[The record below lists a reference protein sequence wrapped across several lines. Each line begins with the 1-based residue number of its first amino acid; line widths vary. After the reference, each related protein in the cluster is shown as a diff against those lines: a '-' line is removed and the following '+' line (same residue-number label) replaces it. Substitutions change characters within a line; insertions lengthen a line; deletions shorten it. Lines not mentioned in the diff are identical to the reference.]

1 MAAYFNIFLIVMAL
15 LALAV
20 YIALHYFEAG
30 YGYLFNR
37 KYGFPIPNRI
47 GWVLMECPVFIAMT
61 VLWLLSDRTWE
72 AAPLA
77 LLILFQG
84 HYLQRAF
91 IFPLLIRGNSKI
103 AGRYRGN
110 GHALQ
115 YAQRPDARR
124 LDLLHLS
131 CRLLRRLVLQSTIFH
146 IGAALFVAGMVINLH
161 SDYIIRHLRK
171 PGDTRHYIPRG
182 GMFPLRFVGQLFRR
196 ADRMGGLRHRFVVM
210 GRAVF
215 AWWTF
220 ANLAPAAASLYK
232 RYEK

>member
-1 MAAYFNIFLIVMAL
+1 MAL

-91 IFPLLIRGNSKI
+91 IFPLLDPGSIRKMP
-103 AGRYRGN
+103 AGIVGM

-131 CRLLRRLVLQSTIFH
+131 CRLLRRLVLQTLFLHRSRTLRRRHGHPTSIPTTSSAICASRAIHAITFP
-146 IGAALFVAGMVINLH
+146 GAVCSA
-161 SDYIIRHLRK
+161 
-171 PGDTRHYIPRG
+171 T
-182 GMFPLRFVGQLFRR
+182 FRR
-196 ADRMGGLRHRFVVM
+196 P
-210 GRAVF
+210 
-215 AWWTF
+215 TI
-220 ANLAPAAASLYK
+220 S
-232 RYEK
+232 ES